1 MPRKPGLRAELLKFW
16 FEESG
21 QELWFA
27 RSKEFDRTI
36 RERFL
41 SDYEAASRGDYDDWR
56 DSGAGCVALCL
67 LLDQFP
73 RNLFRDDGQAFAT
86 DAQALAIARQA
97 IAAGLDME
105 EGVCREMRKFLYLPF
120 EHSEDLDDQ
129 RLCMKLMAERLD
141 PVGEDLDWARKH
153 FLIIERFGR
162 FPHRNEALGRE
173 STPEELEFLQEPDS
187 SF

>member
-1 MPRKPGLRAELLKFW
+1 VTRKPGLREELLRFW

-21 QELWFA
+21 PERWFA
-27 RSKEFDRTI
+27 KSDEFDDTI

-41 SDYEAASRGDYDDWR
+41 ADYEAAARGDYDDWQG
-56 DSGAGCVALCL
+56 SGFGCVALCL

-73 RNLFRDDGQAFAT
+73 RNLFRDAARAFAT
-86 DAQALAIARQA
+86 DAKALAIARHA
-97 IAAGLDME
+97 VDTELDME
-105 EGVCREMRKFLYLPF
+105 QGMSRDMRKFLYLPF

-141 PVGEDLDWARKH
+141 PVGNDLDWARKH
-153 FLIIERFGR
+153 LVIIERFGR
-162 FPHRNEALGRE
+162 FPHRNEAMGRE
-173 STPEELEFLQEPDS
+173 STPEELEFLKEPDS

>member
-1 MPRKPGLRAELLKFW
+1 MTLKPCLRDELLKFW
-16 FEESG
+16 FEDSG
-21 QELWFA
+21 PDLWFA
-27 RSKEFDRTI
+27 RSDEFDRTV
-36 RERFL
+36 RERFFA
-41 SDYEAASRGDYDDWR
+41 DYEAAARGEYDHWR

-73 RNLFRDDGQAFAT
+73 RNLFRDDGRAFAT
-86 DAQALAIARQA
+86 DAKALAIARQA
-97 IAAGLDME
+97 VDAGLDME
-105 EGVCREMRKFLYLPF
+105 EGVNRDMRKFLYLPF
-120 EHSEDLDDQ
+120 EHSEDLGDQ

-153 FLIIERFGR
+153 FVIIERFGR

-173 STPEELEFLQEPDS
+173 STPEELEFLKKPDS

>member
-1 MPRKPGLRAELLKFW
+1 MSRRPGLRQELLRFW
-16 FEESG
+16 FEDSG
-21 QELWFA
+21 PELWFA
-27 RSKEFDRTI
+27 RSNDFDQAI

-41 SDYEAASRGDYDDWR
+41 ADYEAAARGDYDDWQG
-56 DSGAGCVALCL
+56 SGSGCVTLCL

-73 RNLFRDDGQAFAT
+73 RNLFRNDARAFAT
-86 DAQALAIARQA
+86 DAKAREIARHA
-97 IAAGLDME
+97 IDAGHDME
-105 EGVCREMRKFLYLPF
+105 EDVSRDMRKFLYLPF

-129 RLCMKLMAERLD
+129 RLCMELMAERLD

-153 FLIIERFGR
+153 FVIIERFGR

-173 STPEELEFLQEPDS
+173 STPEELKFLKGPDS

>member
-1 MPRKPGLRAELLKFW
+1 MSPNSLMEELLRFW

-21 QELWFA
+21 PERWFA
-27 RSKEFDRTI
+27 RSEEFDRII

-41 SDYEAASRGDYDDWR
+41 TEYEAASRGDYDEWR
-56 DSGAGCVALCL
+56 GSGAGCVALCL

-73 RNLFRDDGQAFAT
+73 RNLFRNDARAFAT
-86 DAQALAIARQA
+86 DAKALGIARRA
-97 IAAGLDME
+97 VDTARDME
-105 EGVCREMRKFLYLPF
+105 EGVSRDMRKFLYLPF
-120 EHSEDLDDQ
+120 EHSEDIDDQ

-153 FLIIERFGR
+153 LVIIERFGR
-162 FPHRNEALGRE
+162 FPHRNEALGRA
-173 STPEELEFLQEPDS
+173 STREELEFLKGPDS

>member
-1 MPRKPGLRAELLKFW
+1 MSQRVLVRELLKFW

-21 QELWFA
+21 PELWFA
-27 RSKEFDRTI
+27 KSDEFDQTI

-41 SDYEAASRGDYDDWR
+41 AHHEAAARGDYDHWR
-56 DSGAGCVALCL
+56 HSGAGCVALCL

-73 RNLFRDDGQAFAT
+73 RNLFRNDARAFET
-86 DAQALAIARQA
+86 DSKALEIARQA
-97 IAAGLDME
+97 IATGLDME
-105 EGVCREMRKFLYLPF
+105 ENLSRDMRKFLYLPF

-141 PVGEDLDWARKH
+141 PIGEDLDWARKH
-153 FLIIERFGR
+153 LVIIESFGR

-173 STPEELEFLQEPDS
+173 STPEELEFLKGPDS